1 MLFRFYINRMPYLD
15 NNITLKLLYASIC
28 SEILHITKT
37 TTDLINMLR
46 QGHRLLIRMKK
57 QGTECTRIIS
67 LLNQIFWGNTF
78 KFFISLQIPFI
89 NLLSLSL
96 CNYLFIGI
104 CFDMH
109 MYVYVYCLCNLF
121 LCVYVAVYLYCSFW
135 LDFC

>member
-1 MLFRFYINRMPYLD
+1 MPFRFYINRMPYLD

-28 SEILHITKT
+28 SEILHITQA
-37 TTDLINMLR
+37 TTDQINMVR

-78 KFFISLQIPFI
+78 KFFISLQIPLI

>member
-1 MLFRFYINRMPYLD
+1 MPFLFYINRMPYLD
-15 NNITLKLLYASIC
+15 NNTTLNLLYALIF

-37 TTDLINMLR
+37 TTDLINMVR
-46 QGHRLLIRMKK
+46 QGNHLLIRMEK

-78 KFFISLQIPFI
+78 KFFISLQIPLI

-104 CFDMH
+104 CFDVH
-109 MYVYVYCLCNLF
+109 MYVYVFYLCNLF

>member
-1 MLFRFYINRMPYLD
+1 MPFRFYINRMPYLD
-15 NNITLKLLYASIC
+15 NNITLKLLYAPIC

-37 TTDLINMLR
+37 TTDLINMVR

-78 KFFISLQIPFI
+78 KFFISLQIPLI